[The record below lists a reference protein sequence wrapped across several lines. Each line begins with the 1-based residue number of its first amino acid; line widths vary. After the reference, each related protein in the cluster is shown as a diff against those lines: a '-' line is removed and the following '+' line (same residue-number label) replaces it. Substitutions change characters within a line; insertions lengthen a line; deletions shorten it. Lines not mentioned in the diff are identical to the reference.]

1 MHEKN
6 IYDILNGNKNDD
18 QTLEK
23 TLENWVDYLL
33 RFLFY
38 LMSKILLLFFLVAII
53 IVCFLVAKDYMNIN
67 VLVGDGFSE
76 RANIVLKG
84 TDSSNLSRIFSQE
97 CIKTDIGIYDEKYQN
112 YIVRSFIQDVDVDFK
127 LIMPWNKVAVVRTSE
142 VIENI
147 DGEMPA
153 DLMDENTP
161 ESLVKPPKWDNGLYD
176 VTLQRDEST
185 WKITD
190 IEKITS
196 ISMP

>member
-1 MHEKN
+1 LHEKN